1 MKGKAKNLSVLKA
14 PKNPKKIRTSR
25 NHIGG
30 WPKLTSPR
38 VKKTVGKSGRKRVS
52 RKA

>member
-1 MKGKAKNLSVLKA
+1 MKVKAKVLAVQTA

-25 NHIGG
+25 SHIGG

-38 VKKTVGKSGRKRVS
+38 VKKTSKKGTKRS
-52 RKA
+52 LRKA